1 MILAS
6 CLPSAHPGVQPL
18 VVVFVALHDG
28 GTKEYAV
35 RGSEASLSGRG
46 DEAGTQDNVQGQGGF
61 SNGLTLQLTPSSGCK
76 PDR

>member
-1 MILAS
+1 MILILAS

-35 RGSEASLSGRG
+35 RGSEAV
-46 DEAGTQDNVQGQGGF
+46 E
-61 SNGLTLQLTPSSGCK
+61 GLRT
-76 PDR
+76 